1 MNTELRI
8 LYTGAKKEDAH
19 AIEEILKKQGLNF
32 IWRQC
37 ASKSDFIYTLYE
49 FSPNVVL
56 CEDQPGVLDALEI
69 LKLSKKSRFDISFLV
84 IALELSEEHI
94 SALAKEGL
102 DDFIYKDRLQLIPQA
117 IKTARTR
124 QYLKNTN
131 PARIGITTERTNSV
145 NQNNNE
151 ALVLCNE
158 NYDIIY
164 CTPSLESVIG
174 WRPVDSKVNFF
185 SKWMHSYD
193 LKPLN
198 DLKESLKATQGKEHH
213 VLLKEVPKNSPYDEI
228 QVSATNLLHDPHVR
242 AIVIHCKGLIRWQGN
257 SANINEGLAEPETQ
271 IENISDSTL
280 LINERGEILYQ
291 SPSVKHI
298 TGLEIMDS
306 AGKTLFDLIHPGDL
320 DKSKDFLKEASL
332 KSGYPVYSSIR
343 INHKAGHHIATEGT
357 ITNLVHT
364 DNASSYLINYR
375 DVSERRRSE
384 RLLQKSEANL
394 RTIFDNTNVS
404 YVLSDRKFRVIS
416 FNPSAL
422 TIYKKEFKVDLKEGD
437 NLMDYL
443 PEERKI
449 LSKERFE
456 RALSGEKVNYEMSFT
471 QPQGNKNWY
480 NVNMFAVRDKNNTL
494 LGFIIS
500 SEDITARKNTELER
514 TKMLA
519 DIVQHNKDLE
529 QFSYII
535 SHNLRSP
542 VANIIGLSN
551 IIKNTEQ
558 MNKADFD
565 RCIDGLVLSASKLD
579 EIIVDLNFILQKRRE
594 INENKEMVSF
604 SSLLNDIK
612 TIISELIDRE
622 NIVINSNFTVNKFF
636 TVRSYLHSIFLNLIT
651 NSIKYRNTAAT
662 TIIDISAHKID
673 NRIVLTFKDNGLGI
687 DLKNYGDKLF
697 GLYKKFHTHIE
708 GKGMGLYMV
717 KTQVEILGGKIS
729 VQSQVGKGTE
739 FTIAFE
745 L

>member
-1 MNTELRI
+1 MNTELKI
-8 LYTGAKKEDAH
+8 LYTGTTKEDSQI
-19 AIEEILKKQGLNF
+19 IEEILKKQGFNF
-32 IWRQC
+32 VWKHC
-37 ASKSDFIYTLYE
+37 ANKSDFVHALYE
-49 FSPNVVL
+49 FSPHVVL
-56 CEDQPGVLDALEI
+56 CEDRLGAVRPLEALH
-69 LKLSKKSRFDISFLV
+69 LSKKSGSGISFLL
-84 IALELSEEHI
+84 IATELSDEQI

-102 DDFIYKDRLQLIPQA
+102 DDFVYKDRLQLLPQA
-117 IKTARTR
+117 IKTARIR
-124 QYLKNTN
+124 QSLKNTN
-131 PARIGITTERTNSV
+131 TARNGITTERTNSL
-145 NQNNNE
+145 NQNSNE

-174 WRPVDSKVNFF
+174 WRPDNTKVNFF

-198 DLKESLKATQGKEHH
+198 ELKESLKATKGTEHNV
-213 VLLKEVPKNSPYDEI
+213 VLQEVPKNSPYDKI
-228 QVSATNLLHDPHVR
+228 LLSATNLLNDPHVR
-242 AIVIHCKGLIRWQGN
+242 AIVIHCKGLVQGQ
-257 SANINEGLAEPETQ
+257 SESGGFDKTPAEPDIRMEH
-271 IENISDSTL
+271 ISDSTL

-298 TGLEIMDS
+298 TGLEIKDS
-306 AGKTLFDLIHPGDL
+306 AGKTLFDLIHPNDL
-320 DKSKDFLKEASL
+320 EKSKSFLKEASL

-343 INHKAGHHIATEGT
+343 ISHKHGHHIAAEGT

-375 DVSERRRSE
+375 DVSERKHSE

-394 RTIFDNTNVS
+394 RTIFDNTNVA

-456 RALSGEKVNYEMSFT
+456 RALSGEKVNYEMSFA
-471 QPQGNKNWY
+471 QPKGNKNWY

-500 SEDITARKNTELER
+500 SEDITGRKNIELER

-542 VANIIGLSN
+542 VANIIGLST
-551 IIKNTEQ
+551 IIKNADQ
-558 MNKADFD
+558 MNKPDFD

-579 EIIVDLNFILQKRRE
+579 EIIVDLNFILQRRRE
-594 INENKEMVSF
+594 INEKKEMVSF
-604 SSLLNDIK
+604 SSLLNDVK
-612 TIISELIDRE
+612 TIISELTDRE
-622 NIVINSNFTVNKFF
+622 NILIHSNFTVNKIF

-651 NSIKYRNTAAT
+651 NSIKYRDTAKT
-662 TIIDISAHKID
+662 TVIDISAHKID
-673 NRIVLTFKDNGLGI
+673 NRIILSFKDNGMGI

>member
-8 LYTGAKKEDAH
+8 LYAGAKKEDADL
-19 AIEEILKKQGLNF
+19 IEAILKKQNLNF
-32 IWRQC
+32 DWKHC
-37 ASKSDFIYTLYE
+37 AGKSDFIHGLYE
-49 FSPNVVL
+49 FSPHVVL
-56 CEDQPGVLDALEI
+56 CEDQQGVITSLEALR
-69 LKLSKKSRFDISFLV
+69 LCKKSGSGVSFVLITGELLEEQIST
-84 IALELSEEHI
+84 
-94 SALAKEGL
+94 LAKEGL
-102 DDFIYKDRLQLIPQA
+102 DDFVRKDRLQLLPEA
-117 IKTARTR
+117 IKTARIR
-124 QYLKNTN
+124 QSLKNTN
-131 PARIGITTERTNSV
+131 TLRKSITTERTSSV
-145 NQNNNE
+145 NQNSNE

-174 WRPVDSKVNFF
+174 WRPDNTKVNFF
-185 SKWMHSYD
+185 SKWLHSYD

-198 DLKESLKATQGKEHH
+198 ELKESLITTTGKEYQ
-213 VLLKEVPKNSPYDEI
+213 VLLEEVPKNSPYDKI
-228 QVSATNLLHDPHVR
+228 QLSATNLLDDPHVR
-242 AIVIHCKGLIRWQGN
+242 AIVIHCKGLVQGQ
-257 SANINEGLAEPETQ
+257 SEPVDSDKTPVVPDQQ
-271 IENISDSTL
+271 IEHISDSTL

-298 TGLEIMDS
+298 TGLEIRDS
-306 AGKTLFDLIHPGDL
+306 AGKTLFDLIHPNDL
-320 DKSKDFLKEASL
+320 DKTKAFLKEASI
-332 KSGYPVYSSIR
+332 KSGYPVHSSIR
-343 INHKAGHHIATEGT
+343 ISHKHGHHIAAEGT

-375 DVSERRRSE
+375 DVSERKHSE

-404 YVLSDRKFRVIS
+404 YVLSDRKFRVVS

-422 TIYKKEFKVDLKEGD
+422 TIYKKEFKVELKEGD

-471 QPQGNKNWY
+471 QPKGNKNWY
-480 NVNMFAVRDKNNTL
+480 TVNMFAVRDKNNTL

-500 SEDITARKNTELER
+500 SEDITARKNIELER

-551 IIKNTEQ
+551 IIKNANQ
-558 MNKADFD
+558 MNKPDFD
-565 RCIDGLVLSASKLD
+565 KCIDGLVLSASKLD
-579 EIIVDLNFILQKRRE
+579 EIIVDLNFILQRRRE
-594 INENKEMVSF
+594 INEKKEMVSF
-604 SSLLNDIK
+604 SSLLNDVK
-612 TIISELIDRE
+612 TIISELIHRE
-622 NIVINSNFTVNKFF
+622 NIVIHSNFTVNKIF
-636 TVRSYLHSIFLNLIT
+636 TVRSYLHSIFLNFIT
-651 NSIKYRNTAAT
+651 NSIKYRNTAT
-662 TIIDISAHKID
+662 TTVIDISAHKID
-673 NRIVLTFKDNGLGI
+673 NRIVLSFKDNGMGI

>member
-1 MNTELRI
+1 MLVITRQFRSLPSARNPLMNTELRI
-8 LYTGAKKEDAH
+8 LYTGTEKEEVY
-19 AIEEILKKQGLNF
+19 AIEETLKKQGLNF
-32 IWRQC
+32 VWKQC
-37 ASKSDFIYTLYE
+37 TGKSDFIHALHE
-49 FSPNVVL
+49 FLPHVVL
-56 CEDQPGVLDALEI
+56 CEDKPEVIAPIEAIRLT
-69 LKLSKKSRFDISFLV
+69 KKSGSGISFLLITETLAEDQ
-84 IALELSEEHI
+84 IAV
-94 SALAKEGL
+94 LAKEGL
-102 DDFIYKDRLQLIPQA
+102 DDFVYKDRIQLLPQA
-117 IKTARTR
+117 IKTVRIR
-124 QYLKNTN
+124 QSLKDINTSHH
-131 PARIGITTERTNSV
+131 GITFIEASDQPIREDDKTSIPVNS
-145 NQNNNE
+145 
-151 ALVLCNE
+151 
-158 NYDIIY
+158 
-164 CTPSLESVIG
+164 
-174 WRPVDSKVNFF
+174 R
-185 SKWMHSYD
+185 
-193 LKPLN
+193 
-198 DLKESLKATQGKEHH
+198 
-213 VLLKEVPKNSPYDEI
+213 
-228 QVSATNLLHDPHVR
+228 
-242 AIVIHCKGLIRWQGN
+242 
-257 SANINEGLAEPETQ
+257 NIPET
-271 IENISDSTL
+271 S
-280 LINERGEILYQ
+280 
-291 SPSVKHI
+291 
-298 TGLEIMDS
+298 S
-306 AGKTLFDLIHPGDL
+306 AEH
-320 DKSKDFLKEASL
+320 
-332 KSGYPVYSSIR
+332 
-343 INHKAGHHIATEGT
+343 
-357 ITNLVHT
+357 
-364 DNASSYLINYR
+364 
-375 DVSERRRSE
+375 
-384 RLLQKSEANL
+384 LLQKSEANL

-404 YVLSDRKFRVIS
+404 YVLSDRKFKVIS

-437 NLMDYL
+437 SLLDYL

-471 QPQGNKNWY
+471 QPKGNKNWY

-551 IIKNTEQ
+551 IIKNADQ
-558 MNKADFD
+558 MNKPDFD

-594 INENKEMVSF
+594 INEKKEMVSF

-622 NIVINSNFTVNKFF
+622 NILIHSNFTVNKIF

-651 NSIKYRNTAAT
+651 NSIKYRNTAT
-662 TIIDISAHKID
+662 TTAIDISAHKID
-673 NRIVLTFKDNGLGI
+673 NRIILTFKDNGMGI

-697 GLYKKFHTHIE
+697 GLYKKFHTHVE

-739 FTIAFE
+739 FTITFE

>member
-1 MNTELRI
+1 MSMLVITRQFRSLPSARNPLMNTELRI
-8 LYTGAKKEDAH
+8 LYTGTEKEEVY
-19 AIEEILKKQGLNF
+19 AIEETLKKQGLNF
-32 IWRQC
+32 VWKQC
-37 ASKSDFIYTLYE
+37 TSKSDFIHALHE
-49 FSPNVVL
+49 FLPHVVL
-56 CEDQPGVLDALEI
+56 CEDKPEVIAPIEAI
-69 LKLSKKSRFDISFLV
+69 RITKKSSSGISFLLITETLAEDQ
-84 IALELSEEHI
+84 IAV
-94 SALAKEGL
+94 LAKEGL
-102 DDFIYKDRLQLIPQA
+102 DDFVYKDRIQLLPQA
-117 IKTARTR
+117 IKTARIR
-124 QYLKNTN
+124 QSLKDINTSHH
-131 PARIGITTERTNSV
+131 GITFTEASDQPIREDDKTSIPVNS
-145 NQNNNE
+145 
-151 ALVLCNE
+151 
-158 NYDIIY
+158 
-164 CTPSLESVIG
+164 
-174 WRPVDSKVNFF
+174 R
-185 SKWMHSYD
+185 
-193 LKPLN
+193 
-198 DLKESLKATQGKEHH
+198 
-213 VLLKEVPKNSPYDEI
+213 
-228 QVSATNLLHDPHVR
+228 
-242 AIVIHCKGLIRWQGN
+242 
-257 SANINEGLAEPETQ
+257 NIPET
-271 IENISDSTL
+271 S
-280 LINERGEILYQ
+280 
-291 SPSVKHI
+291 
-298 TGLEIMDS
+298 S
-306 AGKTLFDLIHPGDL
+306 AEH
-320 DKSKDFLKEASL
+320 
-332 KSGYPVYSSIR
+332 
-343 INHKAGHHIATEGT
+343 
-357 ITNLVHT
+357 
-364 DNASSYLINYR
+364 
-375 DVSERRRSE
+375 
-384 RLLQKSEANL
+384 LLQKSEANL

-437 NLMDYL
+437 SLLDYL

-471 QPQGNKNWY
+471 QPKGNKNWY

-551 IIKNTEQ
+551 IIKNADQ
-558 MNKADFD
+558 MNKPDFD

-594 INENKEMVSF
+594 INEKKEMVSF

-622 NIVINSNFTVNKFF
+622 NILIHSNFTVNKIF

-651 NSIKYRNTAAT
+651 NSIKYRNTAT
-662 TIIDISAHKID
+662 TTSIDISARKID
-673 NRIVLTFKDNGLGI
+673 NRIILTFKDNGMGI

-697 GLYKKFHTHIE
+697 GLYKKFHTHVE

-739 FTIAFE
+739 FTITFE